1 MSINSGGR
9 ERYDRLVQAAQRLP
23 PVKTAVVH
31 PCDQISIEGAVEAAQ
46 LGLIDPILVGPP
58 ARIRD
63 AAGLAKADISRFPL
77 VESAHSHD
85 SAAKAVE
92 LVREGKAEA
101 LMKGSL
107 HTDELMGAVVAR
119 ETGIRTARRISH
131 CFVMDVPGHPDP
143 LIITDAAVNIAPSL
157 ADKVDIVQNAIDL
170 GHALGFP
177 EVRVAIMSAMETVNP
192 AVPSTIEAAA
202 LCKMAERGQIT
213 GGTLDGPLA
222 LDNAINPEAAAIKNI
237 VSPVAGHA
245 NVLVVPDLEAGNM
258 LAKSLSFLRRSRRRR
273 HRARRAGA
281 DHPDKPR
288 RQRHHPTG
296 LLRRREPRRR
306 LPPPQRRRS
315 DPIER
320 RPMPE
325 QASDTVHPAILSGK
339 KALIVGV
346 ANDRSI
352 AWGCA
357 EAMHRFGAEIAMTY
371 LNERAR
377 PYVEPLASAVGA
389 SLLLPL
395 EVRDTAQVDAL
406 FEAIESR
413 WGRLDILVHSI
424 AFAPRQALEGRV
436 TDCPRDGFLTA
447 MDVSCWSLLDLTR
460 RAEKLMTSGGA
471 IFAMSYHGANQV
483 IENYG
488 IMGPVKAALE
498 SAVRYLAAELG
509 PKGIRVHAIS
519 PGPLAT
525 RAASG
530 IPDFDALM
538 ERVAERAPARRLVT
552 IEEVGAACVFL
563 ASQYAG
569 AMTGNTIYID
579 GGYNILG

>member
-1 MSINSGGR
+1 MP
-9 ERYDRLVQAAQRLP
+9 QQ
-23 PVKTAVVH
+23 
-31 PCDQISIEGAVEAAQ
+31 
-46 LGLIDPILVGPP
+46 
-58 ARIRD
+58 
-63 AAGLAKADISRFPL
+63 
-77 VESAHSHD
+77 
-85 SAAKAVE
+85 
-92 LVREGKAEA
+92 
-101 LMKGSL
+101 
-107 HTDELMGAVVAR
+107 
-119 ETGIRTARRISH
+119 
-131 CFVMDVPGHPDP
+131 
-143 LIITDAAVNIAPSL
+143 
-157 ADKVDIVQNAIDL
+157 
-170 GHALGFP
+170 
-177 EVRVAIMSAMETVNP
+177 
-192 AVPSTIEAAA
+192 
-202 LCKMAERGQIT
+202 
-213 GGTLDGPLA
+213 A
-222 LDNAINPEAAAIKNI
+222 LDAT
-237 VSPVAGHA
+237 
-245 NVLVVPDLEAGNM
+245 
-258 LAKSLSFLRRSRRRR
+258 
-273 HRARRAGA
+273 
-281 DHPDKPR
+281 
-288 RQRHHPTG
+288 HPT
-296 LLRRREPRRR
+296 
-306 LPPPQRRRS
+306 
-315 DPIER
+315 
-320 RPMPE
+320 
-325 QASDTVHPAILSGK
+325 ILSGK

-377 PYVEPLASAVGA
+377 PYVEPLAAAVGA
-389 SLLLPL
+389 SPFMPL
-395 EVRDTAQVDAL
+395 EVREAAQVDAL
-406 FEAIESR
+406 YAAIASQ

-436 TDCPRDGFLTA
+436 ADCPRDGFLTA
-447 MDVSCWSLLDLTR
+447 MDVSCWSLIDLAC
-460 RAEKLMTSGGA
+460 RAEKLMTSGGT

-498 SAVRYLAAELG
+498 STVRYLAAELG

-563 ASQYAG
+563 ASEYAG